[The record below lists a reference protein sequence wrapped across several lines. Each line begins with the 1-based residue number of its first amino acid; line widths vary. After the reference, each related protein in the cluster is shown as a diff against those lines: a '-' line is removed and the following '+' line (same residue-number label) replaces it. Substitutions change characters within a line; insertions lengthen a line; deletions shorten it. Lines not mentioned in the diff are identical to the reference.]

1 MQIVI
6 TNKQL
11 LALAI
16 INKAQDVKP
25 FGYNETYKFKFISLN
40 NCDLIK
46 SILYVDQNN
55 NYFLEIRR

>member
-1 MQIVI
+1 MQIII

-25 FGYNETYKFKFISLN
+25 FGYNETYKFKFMSLTN
-40 NCDLIK
+40 EKLPK